1 MLQYIFW
8 VFSIKYTDIDE
19 GNEQVKEITVCSSG
33 NMNSEY
39 FKEKLEVFSIEYTAS
54 WVGSI

>member
-39 FKEKLEVFSIEYTAS
+39 FKEKIGVFSIECLAS
-54 WVGSI
+54 WVGRI

>member
-39 FKEKLEVFSIEYTAS
+39 FKKKLEAFNRECTSS
-54 WVGSI
+54 